1 VLSGNG
7 CNKMQKIEKVTT
19 VRLDEV
25 IIIAEKDTK

>member
-1 VLSGNG
+1 MLRGNG

-25 IIIAEKDTK
+25 IIAEKDTK